1 MSKSGK
7 VYLVG
12 AGCGDYDLITLR
24 GKKLIELSEVVVYD
38 SLIDSRLLELAPADA
53 EKICVGKRAGR
64 HSAAQDDINS
74 LLVQRALQ
82 GKVVVRLKGGDPFVF
97 GRGGEEILALQ
108 EQGIEYA
115 VVPGISSSIAVPEL
129 AGIPV
134 THRRLSRSF
143 HIITGH
149 TEQDLLPENMSAY
162 ASLDG
167 TLVFLMGL
175 KNINQIAD
183 SLIQNGK
190 NPQTPAAVISNGA
203 GNAQQV
209 VRAALQNIGEAARAE
224 CVKAP
229 AIIVVGEVAKF
240 DFMQTISLPLKNTSV
255 AVTGTKRFAGKL
267 SAQLE
272 QLGARVKMLDYLKVV
287 EYGEN
292 PQLDKAL
299 SNLSP
304 YSWIVLTSING
315 AEIFIK
321 RLKKLK
327 IDLRKLSN
335 IKFAVIGSGTAEVLE
350 KYGIF
355 ADLIPKIYTSRALG
369 KELSKLAQK
378 GERVLLLR
386 AEQGSKEL
394 SQILDDSAIG
404 YDDIKTYD
412 VQGRARTTENAEIST
427 DFITFASS
435 SGVNAFFENGY
446 LVSPKT
452 KIVCIGEI
460 TANALQKH
468 GISDFKISKTSNIN
482 GITDILLLEKS
493 NS

>member
-1 MSKSGK
+1 
-7 VYLVG
+7 
-12 AGCGDYDLITLR
+12 
-24 GKKLIELSEVVVYD
+24 
-38 SLIDSRLLELAPADA
+38 
-53 EKICVGKRAGR
+53 
-64 HSAAQDDINS
+64 
-74 LLVQRALQ
+74 
-82 GKVVVRLKGGDPFVF
+82 
-97 GRGGEEILALQ
+97 
-108 EQGIEYA
+108 
-115 VVPGISSSIAVPEL
+115 
-129 AGIPV
+129 
-134 THRRLSRSF
+134 
-143 HIITGH
+143 
-149 TEQDLLPENMSAY
+149 
-162 ASLDG
+162 
-167 TLVFLMGL
+167 
-175 KNINQIAD
+175 
-183 SLIQNGK
+183 
-190 NPQTPAAVISNGA
+190 
-203 GNAQQV
+203 
-209 VRAALQNIGEAARAE
+209 
-224 CVKAP
+224 
-229 AIIVVGEVAKF
+229 
-240 DFMQTISLPLKNTSV
+240 
-255 AVTGTKRFAGKL
+255 
-267 SAQLE
+267 
-272 QLGARVKMLDYLKVV
+272 
-287 EYGEN
+287 
-292 PQLDKAL
+292 
-299 SNLSP
+299 
-304 YSWIVLTSING
+304 VLTSING

>member
-1 MSKSGK
+1 
-7 VYLVG
+7 
-12 AGCGDYDLITLR
+12 
-24 GKKLIELSEVVVYD
+24 
-38 SLIDSRLLELAPADA
+38 
-53 EKICVGKRAGR
+53 
-64 HSAAQDDINS
+64 
-74 LLVQRALQ
+74 
-82 GKVVVRLKGGDPFVF
+82 
-97 GRGGEEILALQ
+97 
-108 EQGIEYA
+108 
-115 VVPGISSSIAVPEL
+115 
-129 AGIPV
+129 
-134 THRRLSRSF
+134 
-143 HIITGH
+143 
-149 TEQDLLPENMSAY
+149 
-162 ASLDG
+162 
-167 TLVFLMGL
+167 
-175 KNINQIAD
+175 
-183 SLIQNGK
+183 
-190 NPQTPAAVISNGA
+190 
-203 GNAQQV
+203 V
-209 VRAALQNIGEAARAE
+209 VRAALQDIGEAARAE

-287 EYGEN
+287 EYSEN

-321 RLKKLK
+321 RLKKLR

-369 KELSKLAQK
+369 KELSKLVQK

-446 LVSPKT
+446 SVSPKT